1 MLNQLFGQDL
11 VGAVDLCQGIEADE
25 ALDIN
30 MGQKIL
36 VRLRPDNAPDT
47 FLPEESIVGTM
58 LHEVC
63 IHCPQQTS
71 QKSKFNSSV
80 QSIYLVNT

>member
-1 MLNQLFGQDL
+1 MN
-11 VGAVDLCQGIEADE
+11 

-63 IHCPQQTS
+63 S
-71 QKSKFNSSV
+71 QPTKTQNRV
-80 QSIYLVNT
+80 

>member
-1 MLNQLFGQDL
+1 MSTS
-11 VGAVDLCQGIEADE
+11 VRVEANNDND

-36 VRLRPDNAPDT
+36 VRLRPHYDPDT

-58 LHEVC
+58 LHEVSTYV
-63 IHCPQQTS
+63 IFHPTPRN
-71 QKSKFNSSV
+71 SKF
-80 QSIYLVNT
+80 

>member
-1 MLNQLFGQDL
+1 MMN
-11 VGAVDLCQGIEADE
+11 

-63 IHCPQQTS
+63 TLSSSQT
-71 QKSKFNSSV
+71 N
-80 QSIYLVNT
+80 

>member
-1 MLNQLFGQDL
+1 M
-11 VGAVDLCQGIEADE
+11 I

-36 VRLRPDNAPDT
+36 VRLRPPYDPDT

-63 IHCPQQTS
+63 MHTFRSS
-71 QKSKFNSSV
+71 QKINHLSPKKN
-80 QSIYLVNT
+80 N

>member
-1 MLNQLFGQDL
+1 MMMP
-11 VGAVDLCQGIEADE
+11 
-25 ALDIN
+25 LDMN

-36 VRLRPDNAPDT
+36 VRLRPYYDPDT

-63 IHCPQQTS
+63 TLLFLS
-71 QKSKFNSSV
+71 QPNQVSK
-80 QSIYLVNT
+80 LD

>member
-1 MLNQLFGQDL
+1 MMAF
-11 VGAVDLCQGIEADE
+11 
-25 ALDIN
+25 LDIN

-36 VRLRPDNAPDT
+36 VRLRPNDASDT

-63 IHCPQQTS
+63 S
-71 QKSKFNSSV
+71 RLFS
-80 QSIYLVNT
+80 

>member
-1 MLNQLFGQDL
+1 
-11 VGAVDLCQGIEADE
+11 
-25 ALDIN
+25 

-36 VRLRPDNAPDT
+36 VRLRPDNAPDS

-63 IHCPQQTS
+63 IQHVLVLNPNPSFKIQNQ
-71 QKSKFNSSV
+71 FFF
-80 QSIYLVNT
+80 IIVNT

>member
-1 MLNQLFGQDL
+1 MSTS
-11 VGAVDLCQGIEADE
+11 VRVEANNDND

-36 VRLRPDNAPDT
+36 VRLRPHYDPDT

-58 LHEVC
+58 LHEVSTFV
-63 IHCPQQTS
+63 TS
-71 QKSKFNSSV
+71 HPTPRNSKF
-80 QSIYLVNT
+80 